1 MKAQRS
7 NWFVF
12 NEEFHQKIK
21 VDGGRF
27 NKFDLKAEFTLQFHE
42 IYYLWFIKSLHLFSN
57 GFQRALMLKLYNS
70 TL

>member
-1 MKAQRS
+1 MKAQRW

-27 NKFDLKAEFTLQFHE
+27 NKFDLKAEFTLQFCE
-42 IYYLWFIKSLHLFSN
+42 ITFIIYDSSKVYIYFQMVSN
-57 GFQRALMLKLYNS
+57 EL
-70 TL
+70 